1 LQRGR
6 DAICERKMRILALIA
21 AGEVSGPSRGL
32 FQLIEL
38 SKDTDAQF
46 VVGMFLVPSCA
57 TTPSIE
63 EGKRRGF
70 QIEILTQRA
79 RYDPGLLGQAWR
91 VLRKH
96 HVEVLQS
103 HGYKPALLAWCLKS
117 LAGIP
122 WVAFVHGYTSENR
135 RIALYNRLDS
145 WLLRRAD
152 RVVVVSESTGRL
164 VEKAGVSRK
173 NIRVIPT
180 AIDPDGRSVE
190 TSGADFRSRCGSGP
204 HELLIGVIGRLS
216 PEKGQKVFLE
226 AFSRVVQAMP
236 IARAVVVGAGQE
248 MAVLKQLVRTQG
260 LEDRVTFTGHETDT
274 APIYAA
280 LDLVVIPSFSEG
292 LPNVLLEAMAH
303 QKPVVATKVGG
314 IPEVLQHALSKFLVP
329 SGDAKAM
336 ADAIIEVLRDPALRR
351 ELGEAGAR
359 RARDF
364 SPSRRTNQ
372 IIELYKESLN
382 RR

>member
-1 LQRGR
+1 VNV
-6 DAICERKMRILALIA
+6 LALIA
-21 AGEVSGPSRGL
+21 AGEVSGPCRGL

-38 SKDTDAQF
+38 SKGTGAQF
-46 VVGMFLVPSCA
+46 VVGMFLLPSYA

-63 EGKRRGF
+63 ECKRRGF

-79 RYDPGLLGQAWR
+79 RYDPGLIVQAWW

-96 HVEVLQS
+96 RVELLQS

-117 LAGIP
+117 LTGIP
-122 WVAFVHGYTSENR
+122 WVAFVHGYTSENW

-173 NIRVIPT
+173 IIRVIPT
-180 AIDPDGRSVE
+180 AIDADGHSVE
-190 TSGADFRSRCGSGP
+190 SSGADFRARCGSAP
-204 HELLIGVIGRLS
+204 HDLLIGVLGRLS

-226 AFSRVVQAMP
+226 AFPHVVQAVP
-236 IARAVVVGAGQE
+236 TARAVVVGDGQE

-260 LEDRVTFTGHETDT
+260 LEDRVTFTGYESNT
-274 APIYAA
+274 APIYTAV
-280 LDLVVIPSFSEG
+280 DLVVIPSLSEG
-292 LPNVLLEAMAH
+292 LPNVLLEAMVH

-314 IPEVLQHALSKFLVP
+314 IPEVLQHTLSKFLVP
-329 SGDAKAM
+329 PGDTRAM
-336 ADAIIEVLRDPALRR
+336 AAAIVEVLRDPNLRR

-359 RARDF
+359 RVRDF
-364 SPSRRTNQ
+364 SSSRRTDQ
-372 IIELYKESLN
+372 ILELYQELLGT
-382 RR
+382 R